1 MELKRGEGKQRFQ
14 KVGILGQGVAALKM
28 VGGGGGVRSGNPL
41 QTMININFEM

>member
-28 VGGGGGVRSGNPL
+28 GERAGSPL
-41 QTMININFEM
+41 QTMVNINFEM